1 MWDETILGIKIL
13 LVLSALLKKG
23 YRLWWD
29 EASSVWGVKLCP
41 IKIWP
46 LFLKCMMEESKL
58 WQVGSNPCDLFYWD
72 IYCHCKNKTYYKT
85 GEQTLPVII
94 RQTGPSASSL
104 WCPWHIIF
112 WMVSS
117 NPMQN
122 SFFSTVS
129 RWQMEEI
136 KFTSF
141 RANLNGCERLASPPA
156 FQGSTIQK
164 RPLNKET
171 NNWLYFPPSLFK
183 TKPWM

>member
-1 MWDETILGIKIL
+1 MRWSF
-13 LVLSALLKKG
+13 LSFGEQAFAQLKPSPSFFWS
-23 YRLWWD
+23 LWWKNPSFD
-29 EASSVWGVKLCP
+29 KLAV
-41 IKIWP
+41 ILMIYFTGIW
-46 LFLKCMMEESKL
+46 
-58 WQVGSNPCDLFYWD
+58 
-72 IYCHCKNKTYYKT
+72 IHTHAHTHTHTHCKT

-136 KFTSF
+136 KFNSF
-141 RANLNGCERLASPPA
+141 RVNLNGCERLASLPA

-171 NNWLYFPPSLFK
+171 NNWLPPPPLFK
-183 TKPWM
+183 TEAWMW